1 MSKTKRISALLI
13 AMAMV
18 LGLALAGC
26 QSAVVE
32 EPAATQVAKATAE
45 PEAAE
50 PAATEEPVAE
60 AWRPDHTITM
70 VVGFAAGG
78 GVDTMARVLAT
89 ELANY
94 LGVDVIVENMPGG
107 GSGTAAE
114 YVAEQPAD
122 GYTLLAVSSACAT
135 YAAMDNSNATYNGM
149 DMLGIMVLSEPAFE
163 VPASSSITSMEELV
177 ELWKTGETTA
187 SNAGNGGL
195 WHIPQ
200 LIALNRAGADISKV
214 SFVPYS
220 SGKEDAT
227 AIAKGEVDW
236 GVTGA
241 FLESSEFCINGM
253 SRALCIFS
261 DKAYDVPGYGTLQ
274 PITDFIPEI
283 TSADIAAGAGW
294 RGVIVRKGIPA
305 EVYATLDAALQ
316 AAYASDAFQELM
328 TNNGLIAAGIFGDE
342 ANETYA
348 YTSQLQS
355 WLLYDLGFANRSP
368 EEVNVPRA
376 E

>member
-1 MSKTKRISALLI
+1 MSKMRRISALL
-13 AMAMV
+13 MAMV
-18 LGLALAGC
+18 IVAGLAMAGC
-26 QSAVVE
+26 KSAVVE
-32 EPAATQVAKATAE
+32 QPEATQVAEGTAE
-45 PEAAE
+45 PE
-50 PAATEEPVAE
+50 ATEEPVAE
-60 AWRPDHTITM
+60 AWKPDHTITV

-78 GVDTMARVLAT
+78 GVDTMARVLAS
-89 ELANY
+89 ELSTY

-135 YAAMDNSNATYNGM
+135 YAAMDNSNATYNEM
-149 DMLGIMVLSEPAFE
+149 DMLGVMVLSEPAFE
-163 VPASSSITSMEELV
+163 VPATSSINSMAELV
-177 ELWKTGETTA
+177 ELWKTDATTA

-200 LIALNRAGADISKV
+200 LIALERAGADISKV

-253 SRALCIFS
+253 SKALCIFS

-294 RGVIVRKGIPA
+294 RGMIVKKGIPSD
-305 EVYATLDAALQ
+305 VYATLDAALQ

-328 TNNGLIAAGIFGDE
+328 ANNGLIPAGIFGAE

-376 E
+376 Q